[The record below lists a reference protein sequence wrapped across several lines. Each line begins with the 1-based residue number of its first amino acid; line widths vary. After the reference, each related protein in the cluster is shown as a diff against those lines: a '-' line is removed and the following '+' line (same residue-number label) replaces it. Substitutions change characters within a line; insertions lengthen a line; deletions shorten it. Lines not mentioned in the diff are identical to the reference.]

1 MPQAQ
6 DVSGSTLGRIKSASQ
21 SAIASAAE
29 SISSSAKDVASN
41 ASDKLNSAAVQ
52 ATNHVKQSMSDTI
65 QSVKNEASAKLNNVT
80 SEANNNIRD
89 LKSFAQESS
98 ANLDTKTRGFMSSFG
113 ARIKQSAVLNLNR
126 AGDRIKDSL
135 GNVAQSTKER
145 MKNELNKR
153 IPKISFPKLT
163 DASAISKEASQTIT
177 QSSKTLTQSTNAA
190 NLASKVLTESTARAA
205 SNMTSQVQQSV
216 QKTSRWLW
224 WWGLAAVGVYGMS
237 TTLTKEGVGVLK
249 NLISGGR
256 VEEDEGN
263 TVSSAGTPASSNSSK
278 AVSVNESGDEAVRNG
293 WLSSIKRYFWIG
305 KRSNE

>member
-98 ANLDTKTRGFMSSFG
+98 VNLDTKTRGFMSSFG
-113 ARIKQSAVLNLNR
+113 ARIKQSA
-126 AGDRIKDSL
+126 DRIKDSL

-216 QKTSRWLW
+216 QKASRWLW

-249 NLISGGR
+249 DLISGGR